1 MVFVNAIE
9 SASIQNF
16 VFSLAVHRK
25 SFPRAMP
32 SPVKWMP
39 IDFTNYND
47 ESFFLFRDSKVSE
60 YQYYEFVAIDQF
72 HDREGIDA

>member
-1 MVFVNAIE
+1 M
-9 SASIQNF
+9 
-16 VFSLAVHRK
+16 L
-25 SFPRAMP
+25 
-32 SPVKWMP
+32 SPIKWMP

-47 ESFFLFRDSKVSE
+47 ESFFLFRDSKVIE

>member
-9 SASIQNF
+9 SPSIQNF

-25 SFPRAMP
+25 SFPRAML

-39 IDFTNYND
+39 IDFSNYNK
-47 ESFFLFRDSKVSE
+47 ECQLPGMANVSNNLSKQSLA
-60 YQYYEFVAIDQF
+60 FD
-72 HDREGIDA
+72 DPN